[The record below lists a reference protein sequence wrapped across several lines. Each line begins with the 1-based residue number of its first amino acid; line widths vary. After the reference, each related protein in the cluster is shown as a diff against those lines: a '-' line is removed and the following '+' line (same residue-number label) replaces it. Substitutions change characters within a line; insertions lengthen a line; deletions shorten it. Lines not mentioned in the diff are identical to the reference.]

1 MLLLGIFLSETILL
15 LRVWSFWGRTK
26 KITIFLCILGTLEFT
41 SAIVSYALSHFNFL
55 SLNSLSTDI
64 SGCHSTSANALAFV
78 DYILLMSLDTIILIL
93 TIIRCL
99 RDSEL
104 RFPLLNH
111 PSALI
116 TLFIR
121 EGVISFFFLFTSTL
135 INLILILTDDA
146 QEINGSDFTSSA
158 SSSSA
163 FETDRHEFEVRK
175 PRSFGTGT
183 YNQERALAARES
195 WHPEKKVAVDVPEL
209 NPHAP
214 AFVPQSVQPTPPQ
227 HPHWLPIFLSGSQ
240 GSLEVRSAA
249 ARELIK
255 NFPWNL
261 DGILQLAQHFCYMG
275 TLGCPNL
282 DLFAASVNRSLY
294 SRAEE
299 LAHAFREYLRLC
311 CQDRFMGFWD
321 MACPNAITFQ
331 TTDALYVR
339 SAMHLTSFIGDLFK
353 RGLLLAGTTMGC
365 MRVLLRNTVSCEH
378 LEALRNFVLQ
388 AGKGL
393 WFTSPSECISGR
405 RSVELGR
412 LVILEFKNDVL
423 SQVKKMNEMSG
434 ILRTPRDGKI
444 RELCIMRNPFHPEP
458 APPGFAEGKIA
469 PEERASIFSRIVFHW
484 LTPLLQVGFSRPLQK
499 EDLWELTPPTLATS
513 LTRRVETEFY
523 SRCPPEKR
531 PAFLKDLQ
539 PKQGP
544 PKTDESLFK
553 ALHRAFLTRW
563 WVSGVFYLAGETL
576 RTTTPLVTKVFLI
589 WLTESYIYHQLPQ
602 ASRDAPG
609 LERPKGIGF
618 GIGLAFAIFTMQQ
631 CASLFTNHFYMMA
644 MTNGLR
650 VRSALIG
657 NIFRKSLRLS
667 GRARAQHGVGQI
679 TTMISTDSERLDAF
693 SSTAHGLWV
702 APIQIILCIGLLIG
716 NLGYS
721 ALVGLGVLIFGMI
734 PQGFLAAI
742 IFKQRQTGVK
752 FTDARMRLTTEV
764 LQGIRILKAYGWET
778 FYAHQIEKW
787 RRKEIK
793 TLKISAAA
801 TSGLIAL
808 VGFIP
813 ILSAI
818 LSFITYAL
826 TNHDLNIA
834 IIFSSLQLFNV
845 ILVPMA
851 TFPIVLGS
859 LSGAIVALNRIS
871 TFLLAEELPEPY
883 PIDVNSKY
891 AVDVDADF
899 TWEIT
904 EGVEEKFSQP
914 KEGSEANEEEPNS
927 IQHDKQKNENDRVL
941 DVVVSDADEK
951 EDKDEDK
958 TPYSLKGL
966 KMQIER
972 GQFIAIVGRVG
983 SGKSSVL
990 QALIGEMRKTSG
1002 NVTLGGTI
1010 SYVPQRP
1017 WIRNATVR
1025 ENILFGQ
1032 PADEV
1037 RLRQVIRAC
1046 SLDHDLTILPQGE
1059 ETEIGEKGINL
1070 SGGQKARVSLAR
1082 AAYSNTD
1089 IAILDDPISAVDAHV
1104 GKALL
1109 ENCLLSGPLANRTR
1123 ILVTHALHVLPKVDY
1138 IYVVENGQIA
1148 EQGTYADLVESNLA
1162 FSRVLEEFGSQGN
1175 EPEAPG
1181 QAGWK
1186 HTQEPEEKLQ
1196 GGPLNAP
1203 SQLMQEEER
1212 VTGAVSWRTYSKY
1225 FRHGGSILWMP
1236 LIFALLVVD
1245 QCFFVATSLFLSFWT
1260 SSTIPGFTQANYMTA
1275 YGLLAVGNALASFS
1289 VALSFFLTGLI
1300 AGFNIFRKALASV
1313 LKSPT
1318 AFFDTTPMGRVL
1330 TRFSKDQDVLDSQ
1343 LPAVLYSFMATI
1355 MSMFGTAGLVFYTFP
1370 YLGIMFA
1377 PMAVVYYVI
1386 AKYYRRTSIETKRL
1400 DSLMRSRLYAS
1411 YSEALTGLPTIRAH
1425 RIQES
1430 SIDATEH
1437 GLDMQNRAYYVTLG
1451 IQRWL
1456 AVRLDLSANILIL
1469 GISLFGAGFRETID
1483 PSKVA
1488 LVLTYTLSVAL
1499 LFTQVVNL
1507 FAENE
1512 QNMNSVERMLVYT
1525 ELPPEG
1531 DQAKPSNPPPSWPSE
1546 GEIEFTDVNF
1556 GYRDGLPSVLR
1567 DVCFRVRP
1575 GEKIGIVGR
1584 TGSGKSSL
1592 LQALFRL
1599 TELRAGKIVIDG
1611 VDIRNVGLDVLR
1623 SQMALVPQ
1631 DSTLFLGTLR
1641 ENLDPQKSRT
1651 DAELISILQTTGLLP
1666 LADKPDSESEKKFSL
1681 DAVVGDEGLNYSVG
1695 ERQLL
1700 SLCRALVKDS
1710 RIIVLDE
1717 ATSNV
1722 DVETDSRIQRTI
1734 QNEWASSTL
1743 ICIAHRLNTIAYYD
1757 RVLVMD
1763 SGRVADFDTVL
1774 NLFDKEEGI
1783 FRALCDESL
1792 LTREDILRIRANA
1805 NAALVLAS
1813 LVASSSASDV
1823 VNLTALSFE
1832 TFVRHEPLLLVKF
1845 CSWVGHCKALAPHY
1859 EAAATALKAKN
1870 IKVAEVDC
1878 DEDPDFCQAQKVQGY
1893 PTLSVFRYG
1902 SRTDDYTGIPE
1913 ADGIISYMVEQSL
1926 PAVSVVTAANHE
1938 DFLKAYNQVVVAV
1951 AYLASTTES
1960 PAAEFSAVAEKHRD
1974 RSAYVFGLSVDKEAM
1989 SSAGITP
1996 PAIVVYRSFD
2006 EPKTMYPSLPLSAF
2020 STPGLEEWIL
2030 NLSIPVIDEIR
2041 AENHAIYVSS
2051 TKPLAYLFLDP
2062 SSPEKEALIEAIRPI
2077 AKKYKPH
2084 VNFVWTDAVKFV
2096 AHAKALHLTEVKW
2109 PALAIC
2115 SHYAASAV
2123 QDLGRGQLAY
2133 PLDQSKDVTPEAVED
2148 WLHQFINGK
2157 LEPSLRS
2164 APIPETQDEPVFTV
2178 VGKQFGEI
2186 VLDDSKDVFIEFYT
2200 TWCGHCKRLKP
2211 VWHSLGEKYAPLK
2224 DKVTI
2229 AKMELI
2235 ENELPPSAPFRV
2247 PGVPAFKFKP
2257 AGSREF
2263 IDYDGHRSLED
2274 FVAFVQDHARNNLE
2288 KPVLSTEGEG
2298 VGQIPL
2304 GTETVVN

>member
-1 MLLLGIFLSETILL
+1 
-15 LRVWSFWGRTK
+15 
-26 KITIFLCILGTLEFT
+26 
-41 SAIVSYALSHFNFL
+41 
-55 SLNSLSTDI
+55 
-64 SGCHSTSANALAFV
+64 
-78 DYILLMSLDTIILIL
+78 
-93 TIIRCL
+93 
-99 RDSEL
+99 
-104 RFPLLNH
+104 
-111 PSALI
+111 
-116 TLFIR
+116 
-121 EGVISFFFLFTSTL
+121 
-135 INLILILTDDA
+135 
-146 QEINGSDFTSSA
+146 
-158 SSSSA
+158 
-163 FETDRHEFEVRK
+163 
-175 PRSFGTGT
+175 
-183 YNQERALAARES
+183 
-195 WHPEKKVAVDVPEL
+195 
-209 NPHAP
+209 
-214 AFVPQSVQPTPPQ
+214 
-227 HPHWLPIFLSGSQ
+227 
-240 GSLEVRSAA
+240 
-249 ARELIK
+249 
-255 NFPWNL
+255 
-261 DGILQLAQHFCYMG
+261 
-275 TLGCPNL
+275 
-282 DLFAASVNRSLY
+282 
-294 SRAEE
+294 
-299 LAHAFREYLRLC
+299 
-311 CQDRFMGFWD
+311 
-321 MACPNAITFQ
+321 
-331 TTDALYVR
+331 
-339 SAMHLTSFIGDLFK
+339 MH
-353 RGLLLAGTTMGC
+353 
-365 MRVLLRNTVSCEH
+365 
-378 LEALRNFVLQ
+378 
-388 AGKGL
+388 
-393 WFTSPSECISGR
+393 
-405 RSVELGR
+405 
-412 LVILEFKNDVL
+412 
-423 SQVKKMNEMSG
+423 
-434 ILRTPRDGKI
+434 
-444 RELCIMRNPFHPEP
+444 NPFHPEP
-458 APPGFAEGKIA
+458 APPGFATGKIV
-469 PEERASIFSRIVFHW
+469 PEERASILSRIVFHW
-484 LTPLLQVGFSRPLQK
+484 LTPLLQVGFSRPLEK
-499 EDLWELTPPTLATS
+499 EDLWELTPSTLSTS
-513 LTRRVETEFY
+513 LARRVETEFY

-531 PAFLKDLQ
+531 PAFLRDLQ

-553 ALHRAFLTRW
+553 ALHRAFLIRW
-563 WVSGVFYLAGETL
+563 WVSGVFYLIGETL
-576 RTTTPLVTKVFLI
+576 RTTTPLVTKVFLT
-589 WLTESYIYHQLPQ
+589 WLTESYLYHQLSQ
-602 ASRDAPG
+602 ASRDALG

-618 GIGLAFAIFTMQQ
+618 GIGLAFAIFAMQQ

-650 VRSALIG
+650 VRSALVG

-702 APIQIILCIGLLIG
+702 APIQLILCIGLLIG

-742 IFKQRQTGVK
+742 IFKQRQNGVK

-808 VGFIP
+808 VGVIP

-834 IIFSSLQLFNV
+834 VIFSSLQLFNV

-891 AVDVDADF
+891 AVDVDGDF
-899 TWEIT
+899 TWEVT
-904 EGVEEKFSQP
+904 EGVEEKFSHP
-914 KEGSEANEEEPNS
+914 KEGSESNEEKVNS
-927 IQHDKQKNENDRVL
+927 MKDVKQNENDRVL
-941 DVVVSDADEK
+941 PVIAPDGDEK
-951 EDKDEDK
+951 GNNVAGEEEDKA
-958 TPYSLKGL
+958 PYILKGL

-972 GQFIAIVGRVG
+972 GQFVAIVGRVG

-1002 NVTLGGTI
+1002 SVTLGGTI

-1037 RLRQVIRAC
+1037 RLRQVIQAC

-1082 AAYSNTD
+1082 AAYSDTD

-1104 GKALL
+1104 GKAIL
-1109 ENCLLSGPLANRTR
+1109 ENCLLSGPLASRTR

-1148 EQGTYADLVESNLA
+1148 EQGTYADLVESNIA
-1162 FSRVLEEFGSQGN
+1162 FARVLEEFGSQGN
-1175 EPEAPG
+1175 ELGVPG
-1181 QAGWK
+1181 QASWK
-1186 HTQEPEEKLQ
+1186 LTQASEGKSQ
-1196 GGPLNAP
+1196 GGPLDSP
-1203 SQLMQEEER
+1203 SQLMQDEER
-1212 VTGAVSWRTYSKY
+1212 VTGAVTWETYSKY
-1225 FRHGGSILWMP
+1225 FRYGGGILWVP
-1236 LIFALLVVD
+1236 LIVILLIVD
-1245 QCFFVATSLFLSFWT
+1245 QCLFVATSLFLSFWT
-1260 SSTIPGFTQANYMTA
+1260 SNTIPGFTQANYMTV
-1275 YGLLAVGNALASFS
+1275 YGLLGVGNALASFS

-1300 AGFNIFRKALASV
+1300 AGFNLFRKALASV

-1330 TRFSKDQDVLDSQ
+1330 TRFSKDQDVLDSK

-1377 PMAVVYYVI
+1377 PMAVIYYVI

-1411 YSEALTGLPTIRAH
+1411 YSGSYNPSHDRAMTYAGMPPIEALTGLPTIRAH
-1425 RIQES
+1425 RIQKS

-1437 GLDMQNRAYYVTLG
+1437 DLDMQNRAYYVTLS

-1456 AVRLDLSANILIL
+1456 AIRLDLSANILIL

-1531 DQAKPSNPPPSWPSE
+1531 DQTKPNDPPPSWPSQ
-1546 GEIEFTDVNF
+1546 GGIEFTDVNF
-1556 GYRDGLPSVLR
+1556 AYRDGLPLVLR
-1567 DVCFRVRP
+1567 DVCFQVRP

-1599 TELRAGKIVIDG
+1599 TELRAGTIAIDG
-1611 VDIRNVGLDVLR
+1611 VDIRSVGLDVLR
-1623 SQMALVPQ
+1623 SRMALVPQ

-1666 LADKPDSESEKKFSL
+1666 LAGQQNPESEKKFSL
-1681 DAVVGDEGLNYSVG
+1681 DAAVGDEGLNYSVG

-1700 SLCRALVKDS
+1700 SLCRALVKNS

-1734 QNEWASSTL
+1734 QTEWASSTL

-1763 SGRVADFDTVL
+1763 SGRMVDFDTVL
-1774 NLFDKEEGI
+1774 NLFDKEESI
-1783 FRALCDESL
+1783 FRALCDEASL
-1792 LTREDILRIRANA
+1792 NREDILKIRA
-1805 NAALVLAS
+1805 
-1813 LVASSSASDV
+1813 SAS
-1823 VNLTALSFE
+1823 A
-1832 TFVRHEPLLLVKF
+1832 
-1845 CSWVGHCKALAPHY
+1845 
-1859 EAAATALKAKN
+1859 
-1870 IKVAEVDC
+1870 
-1878 DEDPDFCQAQKVQGY
+1878 
-1893 PTLSVFRYG
+1893 
-1902 SRTDDYTGIPE
+1902 
-1913 ADGIISYMVEQSL
+1913 
-1926 PAVSVVTAANHE
+1926 
-1938 DFLKAYNQVVVAV
+1938 
-1951 AYLASTTES
+1951 
-1960 PAAEFSAVAEKHRD
+1960 
-1974 RSAYVFGLSVDKEAM
+1974 
-1989 SSAGITP
+1989 
-1996 PAIVVYRSFD
+1996 
-2006 EPKTMYPSLPLSAF
+2006 
-2020 STPGLEEWIL
+2020 
-2030 NLSIPVIDEIR
+2030 
-2041 AENHAIYVSS
+2041 
-2051 TKPLAYLFLDP
+2051 
-2062 SSPEKEALIEAIRPI
+2062 
-2077 AKKYKPH
+2077 
-2084 VNFVWTDAVKFV
+2084 
-2096 AHAKALHLTEVKW
+2096 
-2109 PALAIC
+2109 
-2115 SHYAASAV
+2115 
-2123 QDLGRGQLAY
+2123 
-2133 PLDQSKDVTPEAVED
+2133 QSKD
-2148 WLHQFINGK
+2148 L
-2157 LEPSLRS
+2157 LL
-2164 APIPETQDEPVFTV
+2164 
-2178 VGKQFGEI
+2178 
-2186 VLDDSKDVFIEFYT
+2186 
-2200 TWCGHCKRLKP
+2200 
-2211 VWHSLGEKYAPLK
+2211 
-2224 DKVTI
+2224 
-2229 AKMELI
+2229 
-2235 ENELPPSAPFRV
+2235 
-2247 PGVPAFKFKP
+2247 
-2257 AGSREF
+2257 
-2263 IDYDGHRSLED
+2263 
-2274 FVAFVQDHARNNLE
+2274 
-2288 KPVLSTEGEG
+2288 
-2298 VGQIPL
+2298 
-2304 GTETVVN
+2304 